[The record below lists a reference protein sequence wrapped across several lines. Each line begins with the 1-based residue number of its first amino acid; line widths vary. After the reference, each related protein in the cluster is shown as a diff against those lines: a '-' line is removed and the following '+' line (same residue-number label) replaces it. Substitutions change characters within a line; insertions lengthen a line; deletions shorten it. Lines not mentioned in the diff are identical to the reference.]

1 MSTFENFSAL
11 FSRHPRKP
19 ARRRQQVMSLELLEQ
34 RLALSTVSG
43 GNVDN
48 QWPMVKSISLPASK
62 TYGTGSALTFKLNF
76 NEPVNVVGNQSEVSL
91 PVEVGY
97 SMRDARY
104 VSGSG
109 TRSLTFRMDVTANDV
124 DTDGIS
130 LGRVNSSAV
139 RDFDFSKNQI
149 LDLAGNPA
157 NKAIPFINTSRIRVD
172 GTGPVVSGYSSFA
185 TKDQKATLQ
194 VNFDGP
200 VFVTGKPTVPVT
212 IEGVDRELV
221 YAGGSGTSKLTFA
234 ATMPR
239 GTNLSSISFRSSIG
253 QVILLPNGVNLKDPL
268 GNNVTPVGGDFGK
281 TYHDNKGNRV
291 VVIGAHYEKLGSVKQ
306 ADLDKVFTEERN
318 TFNPSATEAYW
329 KDYVAPVYEPTV
341 NDVDLYRVAY
351 RSTIP
356 EQGNRPTVA
365 YGLVAIPHGATGP
378 LPMVSVQHGT
388 LFLKESAPSQAFSWD
403 KNSTAIS
410 NFGMPQKE
418 LYGSS
423 YETRLNVAQFAGH
436 GYAVIA
442 PDYFGIGNSVEN
454 DSFVVKQSEQQACL
468 DMYNASQELLKTLK
482 LSTSDLF
489 LNGWSQGALVALSF
503 QETLEAKGVKI
514 SGVSTAATPANTE
527 MFGSRFVFNP
537 RPYSEVTVPDAAW
550 SIFVHSFSAFALSS
564 YSGKTNAPLELFGGN
579 YEVARKLYMRDFKT
593 PPEFT
598 WEKDIHGAPEPVVI
612 IDGVT
617 FNAEVPKFIAK
628 KYSSD
633 PRAYLST
640 AFSTLISNAGSG
652 QTRLISDMKMYYG
665 AQDEGYPAAVCT
677 IVDTWQRGTYGKTNI
692 EQVEVPS
699 ASHRST
705 FLTAVY
711 GQLDWFNSK
720 RRKV

>member
-172 GTGPVVSGYSSFA
+172 GTGPVVSGYSNFA

-239 GTNLSSISFRSSIG
+239 GTNLSSVSFRSSIG

-410 NFGMPQKE
+410 NFGMPQKA
-418 LYGSS
+418 LYASS

-468 DMYNASQELLKTLK
+468 DMYN
-482 LSTSDLF
+482 
-489 LNGWSQGALVALSF
+489 
-503 QETLEAKGVKI
+503 AKGVKI

-550 SIFVHSFSAFALSS
+550 SIFVHSFSAFALSR